1 MLIALNIRD
10 KILFTESLPRLGN
23 PLIMTVEANTEVYK
37 GYSIEVAIDA
47 PPLDTWQCR
56 ITDPQ
61 GRLFAKS
68 PGCNSRESAFIVAE
82 QIIDADIL
90 TEGRD
95 IEYQNPRE
103 YPDFTG

>member
-1 MLIALNIRD
+1 
-10 KILFTESLPRLGN
+10 
-23 PLIMTVEANTEVYK
+23 MTIETDTEVYK
-37 GYSIEVAIDA
+37 GYSIEVAIDG
-47 PPLDTWQCR
+47 PSLDTWKCR
-56 ITDPQ
+56 ITDAQ
-61 GRLFAKS
+61 GRLLVEC